1 MHPVPCR
8 HAPRLRSL
16 VLGDVGRTSER
27 GPACCHGRPARRAV
41 TAFPLSLLAP
51 GCMLLT
57 RRRLTGHLYSG
68 ERLHGRQALLL
79 SVRGRDRR
87 PAQRLGPALSES
99 WFQFSLR
106 LGPARACRCGFRT
119 SLWKHAKPSRK
130 GSHAFPAAG
139 GTREQSPLR
148 GPAGLHATPQASS
161 PPHRPSQL
169 WPLQGPGDR
178 CRGCS
183 LRPPAK
189 YSTLSPLSKRSGL
202 HSHSLF

>member
-51 GCMLLT
+51 GCVLLT

-68 ERLHGRQALLL
+68 ERLHGWQALLL

-87 PAQRLGPALSES
+87 PTQRLGP
-99 WFQFSLR
+99 
-106 LGPARACRCGFRT
+106 GC
-119 SLWKHAKPSRK
+119 PSP
-130 GSHAFPAAG
+130 GS
-139 GTREQSPLR
+139 
-148 GPAGLHATPQASS
+148 SS
-161 PPHRPSQL
+161 PCAWDQHVR
-169 WPLQGPGDR
+169 
-178 CRGCS
+178 
-183 LRPPAK
+183 AAVV
-189 YSTLSPLSKRSGL
+189 SGL
-202 HSHSLF
+202 PSGNTRSLLEKVLTRSPRLVGLGSRALCGGQPGCTPLPRPRHPLTAPHICGLCRALETAVVDAH

>member
-87 PAQRLGPALSES
+87 PTQRLGPALSES

-106 LGPARACRCGFRT
+106 LGPARACRSGFRT

-139 GTREQSPLR
+139 GLGSRALCGGRPGCTPLPR
-148 GPAGLHATPQASS
+148 PRHPLTAPHSCGL
-161 PPHRPSQL
+161 
-169 WPLQGPGDR
+169 
-178 CRGCS
+178 CRAPETAVVG
-183 LRPPAK
+183 A
-189 YSTLSPLSKRSGL
+189 
-202 HSHSLF
+202 H